1 MGRIQAEQGGDD
13 ARAVTT
19 RAAQPIARGAHAAV
33 DGAARVAVRM
43 ARAALAFLV
52 GRRET
57 LPAALVARYP
67 ELAEA
72 RWRRGG
78 LALRV
83 GGWCLGQST
92 VAGITLWRTVYLAG
106 HAGVAPAL
114 LLHELAHV
122 RQFARVRG
130 FPVRYCWES
139 VRRGYRRNRFEVEAD
154 AFAGRVLAER
164 ARPDCVT

>member
-1 MGRIQAEQGGDD
+1 MTAQALSTGAHDGHPADE
-13 ARAVTT
+13 APHAVTRVVT
-19 RAAQPIARGAHAAV
+19 RV
-33 DGAARVAVRM
+33 
-43 ARAALAFLV
+43 ARAALAFFI

-57 LPAALVARYP
+57 LPAALLAHYP

-92 VAGITLWRTVYLAG
+92 VAGITLWRTVYLAE

-139 VRRGYRRNRFEVEAD
+139 IHRGYHRNRFEIEAD
-154 AFAGRVLAER
+154 AFAGRVVAER
-164 ARPDCVT
+164 ARPSRDVVT